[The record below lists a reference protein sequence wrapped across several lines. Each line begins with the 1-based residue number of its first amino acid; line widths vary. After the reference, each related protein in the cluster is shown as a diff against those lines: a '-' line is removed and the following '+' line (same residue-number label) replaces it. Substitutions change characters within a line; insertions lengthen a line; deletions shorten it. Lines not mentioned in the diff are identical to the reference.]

1 MTLRFAP
8 LVLIALA
15 VSCGGSETASREATP
30 TPASGANASRTPY
43 GGTLVIASAGE
54 PDFLNPALTN
64 SGLGYQVVDQ
74 LFDRLAD
81 LGDSINTLGDRGFV
95 PVLADSWR
103 WSPDSLS
110 IAFHLNPRARWH
122 DGRAVTA
129 RDVAFTYGVHV
140 DPAVG
145 SPVASLLGNID
156 SVTARDSA
164 TAIFYFKRRTPEQF
178 FDATYQLR
186 IMPEHSFAGI
196 AGGAIKTAAPTR
208 VPVGSGRFRFV
219 RWVAG
224 QRVEI
229 VADTTNYRGRAH
241 LDRIIWSVVPD
252 PTTELTKLLAGEADF
267 VEYIPPP
274 QLPQLAGQPRLKPLP
289 YPSLDYSFVAF
300 NLHDQN
306 NPARPH
312 PVLGDRALR
321 RALTMA
327 VNRAQLAR
335 AVLDTLGTVARCPC
349 SRWQGI
355 ADSTIAQIPYDTAG
369 ANRLLDSLGWRAQ
382 QRGGIRR
389 RQGEGMPL
397 RITAIVGS
405 GSTTRM
411 AMAVPLQAMLRSV
424 GVQLQIEPLES
435 NLFGERLRARHFD
448 AALIGWH
455 ADPVPSTVRQGW
467 SVASA
472 RDKESSNF
480 GGYESPVFD
489 ALVDSASAQT
499 DPSRA
504 KALYRKAYDVINS
517 DAPAIW
523 VYEPRNVAGIATRV
537 HAVSMRADSWWARLP
552 EWWIAES
559 ERIPRDRTGLRASEP

>member
-1 MTLRFAP
+1 MTLRLHRLL
-8 LVLIALA
+8 LVAFVVA
-15 VSCGGSETASREATP
+15 CGGSDTGNGGPPRTA
-30 TPASGANASRTPY
+30 GAGGGRTPY

-103 WSPDSLS
+103 WAPDSLS
-110 IAFHLNPRARWH
+110 LSFHLNPRARWH
-122 DGRAVTA
+122 DGKPVRA
-129 RDVAFTYGVHV
+129 RDVVFTYGVHV

-156 SVTARDSA
+156 SVRARDSL

-186 IMPEHSFAGI
+186 IMPEHSFTGV
-196 AGGAIKTAAPTR
+196 AGGALKTAPATR
-208 VPVGSGRFRFV
+208 TPIGSGRFRFA

-229 VADTTNYRGRAH
+229 VADTANYRGRAH
-241 LDRIIWSVVPD
+241 LDRVIWSVVPD

-274 QLPQLAGQPRLKPLP
+274 QLPRLAGQPRVRPLP
-289 YPSLDYSFVAF
+289 YPSLDYSFIAF
-300 NLHDQN
+300 NLHDQSD
-306 NPARPH
+306 PARPH

-335 AVLDTLGTVARCPC
+335 AVLDTLGTVALCPC

-355 ADSTIAQIPYDTAG
+355 ADSVVRQIPYDTAG
-369 ANRLLDSLGWRAQ
+369 ANRLLDSLGWRRQ
-382 QRGGIRR
+382 QPGGIRR
-389 RQGEGMPL
+389 RHGVPL
-397 RITAIVGS
+397 RISAIVGS
-405 GSTTRM
+405 TSTTRM
-411 AMAVPLQAMLRSV
+411 AMAVPLQAMLRAA

-480 GGYESPVFD
+480 GGYESPMFD
-489 ALVDSASAQT
+489 ALVDSAAATS
-499 DPSRA
+499 DPSTA
-504 KALYRKAYDVINS
+504 KALYRKAYDVIND

-537 HAVSMRADSWWARLP
+537 HPVSMRADSWWARLP
-552 EWWIAES
+552 EWWIAEG
-559 ERIPRDRTGLRASEP
+559 ERIPRDRMGTRIVEP